1 MVRRRAGK
9 NAIPAREANGV
20 AIANNVKMVANPP
33 TMPTHP
39 ENVGSTFCAYH
50 RPIGRQH
57 NPMKRLPTPWVPAI
71 PAICGR
77 GFTMIS
83 LSKMSDASRLAHP

>member
-39 ENVGSTFCAYH
+39 KNVGSTFWRTTVQSVAS
-50 RPIGRQH
+50 I
-57 NPMKRLPTPWVPAI
+57 TP
-71 PAICGR
+71 
-77 GFTMIS
+77 
-83 LSKMSDASRLAHP
+83 